1 MKYKKVEDNI
11 KCNKYRPLP
20 DELYIGMS
28 SIEGN
33 GLFTTEFIEKG
44 RKFGISHIKNNSGDF
59 HSNYIRTPLA
69 AFVNHD
75 PTNPNCTLYECD
87 GYLKMK
93 TTIDIQAGNELTL
106 NYNLQEPCKNYMT
119 DECKDSVD
127 KDLTYP
133 KFVEKHY
140 NK

>member
-28 SIEGN
+28 TIEGN

-44 RKFGISHIKNNSGDF
+44 RKFGISHIKNDSGDF

-75 PTNPNCTLYECD
+75 LENSNCTLYECD

-93 TTIDIQAGNELTL
+93 TTIDIQAGDELTL
-106 NYNLQEPCKNYMT
+106 NYHLQEPCKNYMT

-133 KFVEKHY
+133 EFIEKHY
-140 NK
+140 K